1 MKIILLKDMENL
13 GGKYDIVEVKNG
25 YGLNF
30 LIPQKIALVAN
41 KTNISKLGNLRLAE
55 SKKRAQMVDLFKEHA
70 AKIEAKVFEIG
81 AKTGTT
87 DKIFGS
93 VTNIQ
98 LANKIKEDLGIE
110 IDRKTIEIEEEVK
123 NLGTH
128 TAKIKLHPEVV
139 ATMTFEV
146 VKE

>member
-41 KTNISKLGNLRLAE
+41 KTNINKLGNLRLAE
-55 SKKRAQMVDLFKEHA
+55 MKKRAQMVDLFKDHA

-81 AKTGTT
+81 AKTGAT

-110 IDRKTIEIEEEVK
+110 IDRKTIEIDEEVK

>member
-41 KTNISKLGNLRLAE
+41 KTNINKLGNLRLSE
-55 SKKRAQMVDLFKEHA
+55 MKKRAQMVDLFKEQA

-81 AKTGTT
+81 AKTGAT

-110 IDRKTIEIEEEVK
+110 IDRKTIEIDEEVK

>member
-1 MKIILLKDMENL
+1 MKIVLLKDMDNL
-13 GGKYDIVEVKNG
+13 GNKYDVVEVKNG
-25 YGLNF
+25 YGMNF
-30 LIPQKIALVAN
+30 LIPQKIALIAN
-41 KTNISKLGNLRLAE
+41 QANINKLENLRKAE
-55 SKKRAQMVDLFKEHA
+55 SKRLASMVDIFKEQA
-70 AKIEAKVFEIG
+70 ALIEAKVFEIG

-98 LANKIKEDLGIE
+98 LANKIKEDLEIE
-110 IDRKTIEIEEEVK
+110 VDRKVIEIEEEIK

-128 TAKIKLHPEVV
+128 TAKIKLHPEVI

>member
-41 KTNISKLGNLRLAE
+41 KTNINKLGNLRLAE
-55 SKKRAQMVDLFKEHA
+55 LKKRDQMIDLFKEHA

-110 IDRKTIEIEEEVK
+110 IDRKAIEIDEEVK

-128 TAKIKLHPEVV
+128 KAKIKLHPEVLV
-139 ATMTFEV
+139 TMTFEV

>member
-13 GGKYDIVEVKNG
+13 GGKYDVVEVKNG

-30 LIPQKIALVAN
+30 LIPQKIALIAN
-41 KTNISKLGNLRLAE
+41 KTNINKLGNLRMVEL
-55 SKKRAQMVDLFKEHA
+55 KKRAQMVDLFREHA

>member
-1 MKIILLKDMENL
+1 MKIVLLKDMENL
-13 GGKYDIVEVKNG
+13 GNKYDVVEVKNG
-25 YGLNF
+25 YGMNY
-30 LIPQKIALVAN
+30 LIPQKIALIAN
-41 KTNISKLGNLRLAE
+41 QANINKLKNQEKAE
-55 SKKRAQMVDLFKEHA
+55 AKKLMLMVDVFKDHA
-70 AKIEAKVFEIG
+70 QLIESKVFEIG
-81 AKTGTT
+81 AKVGTT

-98 LANKIKEDLGIE
+98 LANKIKEDLGLE
-110 IDRKTIEIEEEVK
+110 IDRKVIEIDEEVK
-123 NLGTH
+123 TLGQH